1 VLFMRL
7 HGYVLDARQRNCESL
22 QCLARNRRR
31 KLGLKQAA
39 QERTALD
46 EFAPDFIPSL
56 FRGELRV
63 FTRPEDTERLL
74 EGLRMAG
81 FTS

>member
-1 VLFMRL
+1 VRWS
-7 HGYVLDARQRNCESL
+7 G
-22 QCLARNRRR
+22 LAIQSRPATPIGRAIMIACCGRA
-31 KLGLKQAA
+31 GDLKQAA